1 MRVDLGLLV
10 GVLAGGMLLTSFFSV
25 GRKRLTPFLR
35 HYAASS
41 ACLAG
46 IIAVSAV
53 RTAHPAEYAGAV
65 ATLLVKVTL
74 IPLGILATARRFGDS
89 MRLKSITRPV
99 LSYGLAVACVAVA
112 WLMARRLPVWSG
124 PSQPGGSEV
133 PLAGLL
139 FVALALILLGFLIL
153 IVRRDL
159 YSQIIGF
166 LTLENGISAFAV
178 VALGGVPFLMEM
190 GIFAVIAS
198 GVVLMA
204 ILSGQVHDLYRSHDT
219 DTLRNLTD

>member
-1 MRVDLGLLV
+1 MTIDLYLV
-10 GVLAGGMLLTSFFSV
+10 QGVLAGGMLLAAFFSV
-25 GRKRLTPFLR
+25 GRKRLPVFLR

-46 IIAVSAV
+46 IIAVNALRS
-53 RTAHPAEYAGAV
+53 AHPAEYAGAV
-65 ATLLVKVTL
+65 ATVVLKVGL
-74 IPLGILATARRFGDS
+74 IPLGILATARRCGDT
-89 MRLKSITRPV
+89 MRLKAVTRPV
-99 LSYGLAVACVAVA
+99 LSYALAAAAVGGA
-112 WLMARRLPVWSG
+112 YLLARRVPLALAA
-124 PSQPGGSEV
+124 PGTASSAV

-139 FVALALILLGFLIL
+139 FVALGLILLGFLIL

-166 LTLENGISAFAV
+166 LTLENGIAAFAV
-178 VALGGVPFLMEM
+178 VAIGGAPFLMEM

-204 ILSGQVHDLYRSHDT
+204 ILSGQVHEIYRTHDT
-219 DTLRNLTD
+219 DTLRHLID

>member
-1 MRVDLGLLV
+1 MRLDPALLSS
-10 GVLAGGMLLTSFFSV
+10 VLTGGMLLAAFFSI
-25 GRKRLTPFLR
+25 GRTRLTTFLR

-41 ACLAG
+41 ACLACV
-46 IIAVSAV
+46 IAVSAAV
-53 RTAHPAEYAGAV
+53 SGNPAEYAGAA
-65 ATLLVKVTL
+65 ATLVVKVVL
-74 IPLGILATARRFGDS
+74 IPYGLLRTARRLGDS
-89 MRLKSITRPV
+89 MRLTSMTRPV
-99 LSYGLAVACVAVA
+99 LSHGLAAASVAGA
-112 WLMARRLPVWSG
+112 WLLARRLPLSAASG
-124 PSQPGGSEV
+124 RAGGGEV

-139 FVALALILLGFLIL
+139 FVALALILLGFLLL

-166 LTLENGISAFAV
+166 KTLENGISAFAV

-204 ILSGQVHDLYRSHDT
+204 ILSGQVHALYATHDT
-219 DTLRNLTD
+219 DTLRELTD